1 MSQYIT
7 RAGEFAL
14 LADSLMADL
23 GSAAVLHGL
32 SFGLRPAS
40 WVSVVGPNGA
50 GKSSLLRVL
59 AGLLPCAGSLQWQ
72 GQPLQSFSAR
82 TRAQHIAWLGQGEA
96 CDDDLSVYD
105 LVMLGRMPHQAWL
118 AGPSASDHAA
128 VARALTA
135 MQAWDWRDRLLGELS
150 AGERQR
156 VLLAR
161 ALAVEAQLLLMDEP
175 LSNLDPPH
183 QAQWLLLVR
192 ALVSQGKTVVSVLH
206 EISIALQADDM
217 LILQQGSLMHQGA
230 CKDAATHR
238 ALEQVFEYRVRVAM
252 LEGQWLAVP
261 RIQGLD
267 S

>member
-1 MSQYIT
+1 MSQSVPSQ
-7 RAGEFAL
+7 AEFAL
-14 LADSLMADL
+14 QADSLVANL
-23 GSAAVLHGL
+23 GGAPVLNGL
-32 SFGLRPAS
+32 SFGLRPGK

-59 AGLLPCAGSLQWQ
+59 AGLLPCAGSVQWQ

-82 TRAQHIAWLGQGEA
+82 TRSQHIAWLGQGEA

-118 AGPSASDHAA
+118 AGPSTSDHAA
-128 VARALTA
+128 VRRALTN
-135 MQAWDWRDRLLGELS
+135 MQAWDWRARLLGELS

-217 LILQQGSLMHQGA
+217 LVLQHGCLMHQGA
-230 CKDAATHR
+230 CAEAATHR
-238 ALEQVFEYRVRVAM
+238 ALEQVFENHLRVAM

-261 RIQGLD
+261 RIQGLET
-267 S
+267 